1 MVPMQLHK
9 HCHSRDLAER
19 WRLAYCIILSPIYSL
34 RNGKRRVPDQKRL
47 GRPIRSTEYSI
58 MSARAA
64 PPRMMLAF
72 ALPLLLAQVP
82 GYGVPNYTVTYEMS
96 RSTVVRAWRGA
107 AGLAA
112 ARRSHA
118 LLCP

>member
-1 MVPMQLHK
+1 MLRPSVNITSGTEINGQNN
-9 HCHSRDLAER
+9 SE
-19 WRLAYCIILSPIYSL
+19 YTEIISILLCTIT
-34 RNGKRRVPDQKRL
+34 
-47 GRPIRSTEYSI
+47 ST
-58 MSARAA
+58 
-64 PPRMMLAF
+64 MLAF

-96 RSTVVRAWRGA
+96 RSTVVRVWRGA

-118 LLCP
+118 LMRP

>member
-1 MVPMQLHK
+1 MLAHGGCDSK
-9 HCHSRDLAER
+9 KEETRDKKKNSNPIEEKRHGKKPAK
-19 WRLAYCIILSPIYSL
+19 ILSYSYPITKSDL
-34 RNGKRRVPDQKRL
+34 
-47 GRPIRSTEYSI
+47 SI
-58 MSARAA
+58 LPRAV
-64 PPRMMLAF
+64 PPRTMLAF
-72 ALPLLLAQVP
+72 ALPLLLGQVP